1 MTRNRSEININ
12 ISSIKNA
19 KKRSVRKIT
28 FLEEK
33 KNRKKK

>member
-19 KKRSVRKIT
+19 KKKECKKNNISWR
-28 FLEEK
+28 EEK
-33 KNRKKK
+33 